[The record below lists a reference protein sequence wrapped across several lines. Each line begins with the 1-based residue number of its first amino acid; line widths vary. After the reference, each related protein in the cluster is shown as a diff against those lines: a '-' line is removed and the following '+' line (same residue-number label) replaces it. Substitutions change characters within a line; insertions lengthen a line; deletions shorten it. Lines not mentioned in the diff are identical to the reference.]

1 MKASGSK
8 TEQLILESGSQTANL
23 EQDMLFSQR
32 DATTLPLTRRERIS
46 RWRITLCAFAM
57 CGVSVSY
64 SAQINLGTSQLLLL
78 GISERAVSLAWLAG
92 PLSGLIVQPIVG
104 FVSDRCTSPM
114 GRRRPFLIAGALLTS
129 AALLLFANAP
139 LVAQA
144 FGVPGASLPLAIV
157 AFFLLDFSVQAVQGP
172 LRALITEFVPRD
184 QRHIGNSYIGVFTGL
199 GNLLGSVFTA
209 VGLSDYIPFFEHDT
223 QAVFAMAAV
232 TLLITVAICVIFTTE
247 VPLPR
252 REYIPVTDDQIQDK
266 DETSAGEISLSSE
279 TPGGSFFQALRRAPR
294 PYWLVFA
301 VQLCTWCGFFTL
313 FVYVNAWVGKNVYLG
328 DGTAP
333 AGSDARR
340 VFDEGVRLG
349 GKGNAVTAAVTL
361 LYSLVLPT
369 LIRRCGSM
377 PVYVASQLVEA
388 AVLIVAPLIR
398 GTPGK
403 PPSTMLEVVTVADI
417 GLFGI
422 VWGTTMGIPWTLIGN
437 ALESEPWYGN
447 RVGLFQMIFNS
458 SQSGP
463 QLIVACLAPL
473 ILALFN
479 DDPSAVMFF
488 GGILAIV
495 GACLIVYLGIGKS
508 PEHSTSTEVLLPTHE
523 T

>member
-1 MKASGSK
+1 M
-8 TEQLILESGSQTANL
+8 T
-23 EQDMLFSQR
+23 
-32 DATTLPLTRRERIS
+32 
-46 RWRITLCAFAM
+46 CAIAM
-57 CGVSVSY
+57 CGVAVSY
-64 SAQINLGTSQLLLL
+64 SAQINLGTSQLLLF

-104 FVSDRCTSPM
+104 FLSDRCTSSM

-129 AALLLFANAP
+129 AALLLFANAAS
-139 LVAQA
+139 VARA
-144 FGVPGASLPLAIV
+144 FGVQSASLPVAIF

-184 QRHIGNSYIGVFTGL
+184 QRHIGNSYIGVCTGL

-209 VGLSDYIPFFEHDT
+209 IGLSHYLPFFEDDVH
-223 QAVFAMAAV
+223 AVFALAAGV
-232 TLLITVAICVIFTTE
+232 LLVTVAICVVSTPE
-247 VPLPR
+247 VPLTR
-252 REYIPVTDDQIQDK
+252 REYIPVTDDHIQDK
-266 DETSAGEISLSSE
+266 DENSAGQISLTSE
-279 TPGGSFFQALRRAPR
+279 TPGGSFFQALRKTPR

-313 FVYVNAWVGKNVYLG
+313 FVYVNAWVGKNVYMG

-333 AGSDARR
+333 ADSEERR
-340 VFDEGVRLG
+340 VFEEGVRLG
-349 GKGNAVTAAVTL
+349 GKGNAMTAAVTM
-361 LYSLVLPT
+361 LYSLILPT

-388 AVLIVAPLIR
+388 TVLMVAPLIR
-398 GTPGK
+398 GTRGT
-403 PPSTMLEVVTVADI
+403 PPSRLLKAITVADI

-422 VWGTTMGIPWTLIGN
+422 VYGTTMSVPWTLIGN

-463 QLIVACLAPL
+463 QLIVACLAPF

-488 GGILAIV
+488 GGVLAIV
-495 GACLIVYLGIGKS
+495 GACLIVFLQIGKS
-508 PEHSTSTEVLLPTHE
+508 EEHSTSTELLLPTHE